1 MSLYKELMN
10 GISYSLKKSLNEMA
24 KRIDHRT
31 LDRKLWLSV
40 ASVCS
45 RNKAT
50 ECELVKPMKKLTK
63 DDLLNRYVAA
73 LIIMKKP
80 CPKSERDI
88 DKIKVFKLFGH
99 RILDLGG
106 TIEEIQQLYNINM
119 GISSEPVQKQPVS
132 RKTRVTEPVIS
143 TPNVSKPRAKR
154 SPINKK
160 YITILDSL
168 IQHIPVSLYDSND
181 LKTSFVGS
189 YNKAF
194 DKCEV
199 DIEKYVNSLVRKSG
213 QNFDKLISLLQNDIV
228 NFNKLFKSTN
238 DVLFEIYENVGTRK
252 RGWDTFYQYLTI
264 DIKENSYDCFIH
276 NEAASFAPDARR
288 RDFNEKFDGNNLF
301 KYNFTACRYF
311 ENKPNIIKLFSK
323 GVFLYIVKP
332 YIKYK
337 QTGDESG
344 NAEHSEET
352 LIKYNMDS
360 NPSNYF
366 EWVKENIKQIL
377 KNNPDKLINVNYNDW
392 SGAIKSLYYNTDV
405 RKFIIQCYLQSGSS
419 DMNKSDVLINLTK
432 LSPSDTYRNK
442 YISDNAYAYRD
453 SDDAVYTCVVKDLN
467 AFGEKLFNIIKEDI
481 IKGKLI

>member
-1 MSLYKELMN
+1 MTLYKELMN

-50 ECELVKPMKKLTK
+50 ECEFVKPMKKLTK

-119 GISSEPVQKQPVS
+119 GISAEPISKPVTRKQC
-132 RKTRVTEPVIS
+132 VTEPTIS
-143 TPNVSKPRAKR
+143 NPIISKPRTKR
-154 SPINKK
+154 LPINKK

-168 IQHIPVSLYDSND
+168 IQHIPVSLYDTND
-181 LKTSFVGS
+181 FKTNFVGS

-194 DKCEV
+194 NKCEA

-228 NFNKLFKSTN
+228 NFNKLFKNTN
-238 DVLFEIYENVGTRK
+238 DVLFEVYENVGTRK

-276 NEAASFAPDARR
+276 NETASFAPDARR

-311 ENKPNIIKLFSK
+311 EKKPNMIKLLSN

-337 QTGDESG
+337 QTGGESE

-352 LIKYNMDS
+352 LIKYNMD
-360 NPSNYF
+360 NEPNNYF

-392 SGAIKSLYYNTDV
+392 SGSIKSLYYNTDV
-405 RKFIIQCYLQSGSS
+405 RKFIIQCYLQSGNS

-442 YISDNAYAYRD
+442 YISDNSYAYRD

-467 AFGEKLFNIIKEDI
+467 AFGEKLFNVIKEDI

>member
-1 MSLYKELMN
+1 MSLYKELME

-50 ECELVKPMKKLTK
+50 ECELVRPMKKLTK
-63 DDLLNRYVAA
+63 EDLLNRYVAA

-80 CPKSERDI
+80 CPKNERDI

-99 RILDLGG
+99 RILELGG
-106 TIEEIQQLYNINM
+106 TIDEIQQLYNINM
-119 GISSEPVQKQPVS
+119 GITSEPVSKPV
-132 RKTRVTEPVIS
+132 VTKPVIN
-143 TPNVSKPRAKR
+143 TPAISKPRVKR

-168 IQHIPVSLYDSND
+168 IQHIPASLYDSND
-181 LKTSFVGS
+181 FKTNFVGS

-194 DKCEV
+194 DKCKV
-199 DIEKYVNSLVRKSG
+199 DIEKYVNTLVKKSG
-213 QNFDKLISLLQNDIV
+213 QNFDKLISLLQNDVI
-228 NFNKLFKSTN
+228 NFNKLFKNNN
-238 DVLFEIYENVGTRK
+238 DILFEVYDRVGTRR
-252 RGWDTFYQYLTI
+252 RGYDTFYQFLTI

-276 NEAASFAPDARR
+276 NETASFAPNARQ

-301 KYNFTACRYF
+301 KYNFNACRYF
-311 ENKPNIIKLFSK
+311 EDKPNMIKLFSE

-332 YIKYK
+332 YVKYK
-337 QTGDESG
+337 QTGDEIG

-352 LIKYNMDS
+352 LIKYNMD
-360 NPSNYF
+360 NEPNNYF

-392 SGAIKSLYYNTDV
+392 SGAIKSLLYNTDL
-405 RKFIIQCYLQSGSS
+405 RKFIVQCYLQSGSS
-419 DMNKSDVLINLTK
+419 DMDKSDVLINLIK

-453 SDDAVYTCVVKDLN
+453 SDDAVYTCVVKNLN
-467 AFGEKLFNIIKEDI
+467 AFGEKLFNVIKEDI

>member
-1 MSLYKELMN
+1 MTLYKELME

-50 ECELVKPMKKLTK
+50 ECELVRPMKKLTK
-63 DDLLNRYVAA
+63 EDLLNRYVAA

-80 CPKSERDI
+80 CPKNERDI

-99 RILDLGG
+99 RILELGG
-106 TIEEIQQLYNINM
+106 TIDEIQQLYNINM
-119 GISSEPVQKQPVS
+119 GITSEPVSKPV
-132 RKTRVTEPVIS
+132 VTKPVIN
-143 TPNVSKPRAKR
+143 TPAISKPRVKR

-168 IQHIPVSLYDSND
+168 IQHIPASLYDSND
-181 LKTSFVGS
+181 FKTNFVGS

-194 DKCEV
+194 DKCKV
-199 DIEKYVNSLVRKSG
+199 DIEKYVNTLVKKSG
-213 QNFDKLISLLQNDIV
+213 QNFDKLISLLQNDVI
-228 NFNKLFKSTN
+228 NFNKLFKSNN
-238 DVLFEIYENVGTRK
+238 DILFEVYDRVGTRR
-252 RGWDTFYQYLTI
+252 RGYDTFYQFLTI

-276 NEAASFAPDARR
+276 NETASFAPDARQ

-301 KYNFTACRYF
+301 KYNFNACRYF
-311 ENKPNIIKLFSK
+311 EDKPNMIKLFSE

-332 YIKYK
+332 YVKYK
-337 QTGDESG
+337 QTGDEIG

-352 LIKYNMDS
+352 LIKYNMD
-360 NPSNYF
+360 NEPNNYF

-392 SGAIKSLYYNTDV
+392 SGAIKSLLYNTDL
-405 RKFIIQCYLQSGSS
+405 RKFIVQCYLQSGSS
-419 DMNKSDVLINLTK
+419 DMDKSDVLINLIK

-453 SDDAVYTCVVKDLN
+453 SDDAVYTCVVKNLN
-467 AFGEKLFNIIKEDI
+467 AFGEKLFNVIKEDI

>member
-10 GISYSLKKSLNEMA
+10 GISYSLKKSLNEMS

-50 ECELVKPMKKLTK
+50 ECELVRPMKKLTK

-80 CPKSERDI
+80 CPKNEKDI

-99 RILDLGG
+99 RILELGG

-119 GISSEPVQKQPVS
+119 GISSEPTTKPVVN
-132 RKTRVTEPVIS
+132 KPHEHTIS
-143 TPNVSKPRAKR
+143 TPRISKPRAKR

-181 LKTSFVGS
+181 FQTSFVGS

-194 DKCEV
+194 DKCEA

-213 QNFDKLISLLQNDIV
+213 QNFDKLISLLQNDVV
-228 NFNKLFKSTN
+228 NFNKLFKSN
-238 DVLFEIYENVGTRK
+238 KDILFEVYDKVGTRK
-252 RGWDTFYQYLTI
+252 RGWDTYYQYLTI

-276 NEAASFAPDARR
+276 NETASFAPDARQ

-301 KYNFTACRYF
+301 KYNFNACRYF
-311 ENKPNIIKLFSK
+311 EDKPNMIKLFSE

-337 QTGDESG
+337 QTVYESG
-344 NAEHSEET
+344 NTEHSEET

-360 NPSNYF
+360 EPNNYF

-377 KNNPDKLINVNYNDW
+377 KNNPDKLINVNYTDW

-405 RKFIIQCYLQSGSS
+405 RKFIVQCYLQSGSS

-432 LSPSDTYRNK
+432 LSPSSTYRNK
-442 YISDNAYAYRD
+442 YVSDNAYAYRD

-467 AFGEKLFNIIKEDI
+467 AFGEKLFNVIKEDI